1 MAPLTDHTISI
12 VDNVSEHNTDIEPL
26 LLLPM
31 AVSTTDQG
39 LTNMEGEINVPTT
52 SLGLTIDAC

>member
-39 LTNMEGEINVPTT
+39 LTNMEAEINVPTT